1 MMNVKLARQALSNGD
16 YSTANVF
23 YNVAIQQC
31 DSNELKENLIF
42 EQNALTELANQTKEF
57 SNQFEKQKNQKQLK
71 QEKQNIIIEKTKES
85 EKQKGLKKKKKK
97 KNFCNGHFIDVSSQK
112 KFPISE
118 KDKDLIEMIEKDI
131 LLTNPNV
138 HWTDIAGLDDA
149 KELLEEAIV
158 LPLLMPDFFQ
168 GIRRPWKGVLMFGPP
183 GTGKTLLAKAVATEC
198 NTTFMNVST
207 TTLTS
212 KWRGDSERLVRLLF
226 EMARF
231 YAPTVDLHRRDR
243 LAGSARGADGEQEA
257 SRRVKSELLT
267 QMDGLG
273 IVDQSDGNDRR

>member
-97 KNFCNGHFIDVSSQK
+97 KK
-112 KFPISE
+112 
-118 KDKDLIEMIEKDI
+118 
-131 LLTNPNV
+131 LL
-138 HWTDIAGLDDA
+138 
-149 KELLEEAIV
+149 
-158 LPLLMPDFFQ
+158 
-168 GIRRPWKGVLMFGPP
+168 
-183 GTGKTLLAKAVATEC
+183 
-198 NTTFMNVST
+198 
-207 TTLTS
+207 
-212 KWRGDSERLVRLLF
+212 
-226 EMARF
+226 
-231 YAPTVDLHRRDR
+231 
-243 LAGSARGADGEQEA
+243 
-257 SRRVKSELLT
+257 
-267 QMDGLG
+267 
-273 IVDQSDGNDRR
+273 